1 MSKYQGLHFQDA
13 IAVTKSDTTRYD
25 PPLDAIYIGGTG
37 NLAVETLGG
46 NIVTFATIAAST
58 VLPIRAIR
66 VMSTDTT
73 ATTIVGLVMGAIPTV
88 KQVAAA
94 TAVTEYITRAGNAI
108 VERSTANIIARS

>member
-13 IAVTKSDTTRYD
+13 IAVTKSDSTRYD
-25 PPLDAIYIGGTG
+25 PPLDAIYVGGTG

-46 NIVTFATIAAST
+46 NVVTFATIAAST
-58 VLPIRAIR
+58 VLPVRAIR
-66 VMSTDTT
+66 VLDTGTT
-73 ATTIVGLVMGAIPTV
+73 ATTIVGLVLGAIPAI

-108 VERSTANIIARS
+108 VERSTTSIIARG